1 MNYEIRGHGKDAS
14 LPPKDTDAAMPK
26 PDYDDP
32 EVEGR
37 WCSEQQKI
45 VADYLRSQKVKHG
58 RIGEWP
64 AWHVAPC
71 ASIWAIESLAR
82 PEWIGWWVICGDLPT
97 DYISAHDVK
106 PPQHPRKAM
115 RVFAENWLEV
125 VKAWKDGRE
134 IENTRIGDPNSQEEL
149 GPLLESRA
157 TLFMEWADDDSLW
170 VEE

>member
-1 MNYEIRGHGKDAS
+1 
-14 LPPKDTDAAMPK
+14 MPK

-32 EVEGR
+32 DVEER
-37 WCSEQQKI
+37 WCAEQQKI
-45 VADYLRSQKVKHG
+45 VADYLRSQKLKHG

-64 AWHVAPC
+64 AWHVAPY

-82 PEWIGWWVICGDLPT
+82 PEWIGWWAICGDLPT
-97 DYISAHDVK
+97 DYIAAADVE

-115 RVFAENWLEV
+115 RVFAQNWLEV

-134 IENTRIGDPNSQEEL
+134 IENTRIGNSSSHEEL

-157 TLFMEWADDDSLW
+157 KLLMEWADDDSLW
-170 VEE
+170 EER

>member
-1 MNYEIRGHGKDAS
+1 
-14 LPPKDTDAAMPK
+14 MPK

-45 VADYLRSQKVKHG
+45 VAEYLRSQKVKHG

-134 IENTRIGDPNSQEEL
+134 IENTRIGGPNSHEEL

-157 TLFMEWADDDSLW
+157 TLLMEWADDDSLW